1 MSEPGVEISTNED
14 ERSQVSAVSALVAVD
29 SWTLA
34 VRPIRVRVGDTEVDL
49 PGPLVEVLSAA
60 AGLLARGDTVA
71 VVGEQSE
78 VSPARAARLLGV
90 SRQYVDRLVAEGVLP
105 VRRLPGSSYRK
116 VPVAAVLAY
125 RAGREAKREGIR
137 RIVNEGAAAG
147 IAY

>member
-1 MSEPGVEISTNED
+1 MTEPAVETSMNDD
-14 ERSQVSAVSALVAVD
+14 ERSQVSAVSALVGMGSKSLGD
-29 SWTLA
+29 
-34 VRPIRVRVGDTEVDL
+34 RPIRVRVGDVEVEL

-71 VVGEQSE
+71 VVAEQSE

-90 SRQYVDRLVAEGVLP
+90 SRQYVDRLLAEGVLP

-116 VPVAAVLAY
+116 VPVQAVLAY
-125 RAGREAKREGIR
+125 RAAREAKREGIR
-137 RIVNEGAAAG
+137 RIVDEGTAAG